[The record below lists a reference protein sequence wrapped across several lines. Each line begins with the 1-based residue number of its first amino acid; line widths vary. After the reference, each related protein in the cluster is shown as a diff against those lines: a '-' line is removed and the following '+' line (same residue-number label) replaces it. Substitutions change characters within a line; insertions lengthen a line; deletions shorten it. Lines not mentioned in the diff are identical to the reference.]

1 MNHHHQLRKEE
12 KTERIVNSMA
22 TYSVSQPVSC
32 KSKQQTAKNSNSSSF
47 NLSFN
52 FAVNGLQQQQ
62 KQQFNSTVEKSSKI
76 GKNWTINLGAP
87 REGARCARKF
97 NKKKEEEENYQV
109 TIEWFPK

>member
-62 KQQFNSTVEKSSKI
+62 KQQFNSTVKKSSKI
-76 GKNWTINLGAP
+76 GKSWTINLGAP
-87 REGARCARKF
+87 REDARCAREFIKKRR
-97 NKKKEEEENYQV
+97 KKK
-109 TIEWFPK
+109 TTR